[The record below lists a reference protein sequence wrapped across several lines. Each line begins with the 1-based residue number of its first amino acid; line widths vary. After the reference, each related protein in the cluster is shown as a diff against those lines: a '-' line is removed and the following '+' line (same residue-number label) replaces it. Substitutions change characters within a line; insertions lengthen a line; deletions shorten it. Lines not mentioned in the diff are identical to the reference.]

1 MGADSSMHNN
11 KCKKFDGEDG
21 EDESITKLCDLPVE
35 IMQKILSDLP
45 TKEAVATSVLSKSW
59 VDKWTSINKIDLEL
73 DEVAP
78 EKRQQFIDFVEK
90 LLEVCN
96 TSSLK
101 KFSLL
106 FEVGTEAPRVTKW
119 LNVFVNPNI
128 EELNLELYTVKEP
141 LVLPD
146 QFFTS
151 EKLTKFELSMS
162 QVIKLPPTI
171 NFQNLVT
178 LSLKNVIFP
187 NYYCTTELFLSL
199 KSLKEMTLT
208 DCNWKK
214 VGTIIITCPLLQK
227 LFIRDW
233 KDHDDED
240 DHHNNEEG
248 VGEEL
253 AEELNNDVNDIAAVE
268 VLNHHHG
275 DIRII
280 ANELVSFTYDGDLMN
295 DYSLFYT
302 FSISNATIKLHEQH
316 NNMLHATNFI
326 YKLLIALSGVTKLS
340 ISDFALEVRDLIFQF
355 FIYSNNII

>member
-1 MGADSSMHNN
+1 MHNN
-11 KCKKFDGEDG
+11 NRWQKLDGEDG
-21 EDESITKLCDLPVE
+21 KDENITKLCDLPDGIV
-35 IMQKILSDLP
+35 QKILSDLP

-59 VDKWTSINKIDLEL
+59 VHKWTGINKIDLELL

-90 LLEVCN
+90 LRVFCN

-101 KFSLL
+101 KFSLF
-106 FEVGTEAPRVTKW
+106 FEVGMEAPRVTKW
-119 LNVFVNPNI
+119 LSIFVNPNI
-128 EELNLELYTVKEP
+128 EELKLELYTVKEP
-141 LVLPD
+141 LVLSD

-162 QVIKLPPTI
+162 QVIKLPSTI

-178 LSLKNVIFP
+178 LTLKHVIFP
-187 NYYCTTELFLSL
+187 NYYCTTEFFLSL
-199 KSLKEMTLT
+199 RSLKEMTLI

-240 DHHNNEEG
+240 DHHDNEEE
-248 VGEEL
+248 VEEEL
-253 AEELNNDVNDIAAVE
+253 AEELNNDVNDITAVE
-268 VLNHHHG
+268 NLNYHHG
-275 DIRII
+275 LIRILS
-280 ANELVSFTYDGDLMN
+280 NELVSFTYDGDLMN

-302 FSISNATIKLHEQH
+302 FSVSNATIKLHEQH
-316 NNMLHATNFI
+316 NNMLHAGHFI
-326 YKLLIALSGVTKLS
+326 YKLFIALSGVTKLS
-340 ISDFALEVRDLIFQF
+340 VSDFALQVHDLIFQI
-355 FIYSNNII
+355 FIYSNNKYL